1 MALTTPATSKG
12 GGKGSTAVGARDT
25 VAVTLEKKQ
34 ARAGKQ
40 PPPIPN
46 PSTLKIRVF

>member
-1 MALTTPATSKG
+1 MALITPATSKG
-12 GGKGSTAVGARDT
+12 GGKGSIVVGARDT
-25 VAVTLEKKQ
+25 VAETLEKRK

-40 PPPIPN
+40 LPPIPN